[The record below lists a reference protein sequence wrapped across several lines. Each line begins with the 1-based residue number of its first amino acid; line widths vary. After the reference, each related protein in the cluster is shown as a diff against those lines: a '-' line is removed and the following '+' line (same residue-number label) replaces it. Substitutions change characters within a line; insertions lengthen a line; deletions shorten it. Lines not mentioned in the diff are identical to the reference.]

1 VHTTLPRA
9 LRRLATLALAAALV
23 AAAGLAA
30 GCGSSSSAGDADPA
44 AAIPASAP
52 LYAEAVLHPDG
63 TLGANVDAVAR
74 KVLATND
81 PAAKIAELFDR
92 AARKDGITFRKDVE
106 PWLGKRAGAAVT
118 SLSGTGKADG
128 VLVLAS
134 KDDDLARKT
143 IASSP
148 QAGAK
153 RSYHGVDYRLDAANG
168 TAIAV
173 TGGRVLIGSDRGLH
187 AAIDAIKGNSLA
199 GSAKLKRARDA
210 IPGDQLGFLYLD
222 VRSLVQAAASQAGM
236 SSGPAAALL
245 GTASGSLPQTIAAR
259 LGAQPDAI
267 TVDAAVI
274 GLQSAA
280 EPGPGGAAMLA
291 KLPRSSWLAL
301 GVGNLGKT
309 LDETLTQLS
318 SSGLGGIGVESLLR
332 QFRQSSGLDVRRDLL
347 AWMGDAGIFVSGT
360 SRRELGFGLVVD
372 SKDAAA
378 TRRAVG
384 KLSGLAGAAGGAR
397 VGDLKAAGVDA
408 GFTVR
413 TSGVPEIFV
422 AAAGDRFVLAAGRAA
437 FEQALSP
444 TETLG
449 TAPAFAGAA
458 AKLGGGYR
466 PAFFL
471 DMPQVTRLIGDAAGS
486 NASFQRAK
494 PYLDAFGGVVA
505 GGRRDGDVS
514 RARFVAMVR

>member
-1 VHTTLPRA
+1 VHTTLARA
-9 LRRLATLALAAALV
+9 LRRLALFALAAALV

-44 AAIPASAP
+44 VAIPASAP
-52 LYAEAVLHPDG
+52 LYAEAVLRPDG

-74 KVLATND
+74 KVLATDD
-81 PAAKIAELFDR
+81 PAGKIAELFDR
-92 AARKDGITFRKDVE
+92 AARNDGLTFRKDVE

-148 QAGAK
+148 QAGAP
-153 RSYHGVDYRLDAANG
+153 RSYNGVDYRLDAANG

-173 TGGRVLIGSDRGLH
+173 TGGRVLIGSERGLH
-187 AAIDAIKGNSLA
+187 AAIDAIKGDSLG

-222 VRSLVQAAASQAGM
+222 VRGFVQAAASQAGM

-245 GTASGSLPQTIAAR
+245 GTMSASLPQTIAAR
-259 LGAQPDAI
+259 VGAQPDAI
-267 TVDAAVI
+267 TINAAAI
-274 GLQSAA
+274 GLQSTA
-280 EPGPGGAAMLA
+280 EPGAGGAAMLTR
-291 KLPRSSWLAL
+291 LPRSSWLAL
-301 GVGNLGKT
+301 GVGNLGRT
-309 LDETLTQLS
+309 LDDTLTQVS
-318 SSGLGGIGVESLLR
+318 SSGLGGLGVEALLR
-332 QFRQSSGLDVRRDLL
+332 QFRQRSGLDVRRDLL

-360 SRRELGFGLVVD
+360 STREVGFGLVVD

-384 KLSGLAGAAGGAR
+384 KLARLAGATSGAL
-397 VGDLKAAGVDA
+397 VGPLTTAGVDA
-408 GFTVR
+408 GFTVKS
-413 TSGVPEIFV
+413 SGGPEIFI
-422 AAAGDRFVLAAGRAA
+422 AAAGDRFVIAAGRPA
-437 FEQALSP
+437 FEQALAP

-486 NASFQRAK
+486 DARFARAK

-505 GGRRDGDVS
+505 GARRDGDVS
-514 RARFVAMVR
+514 RARIVATVR

>member
-1 VHTTLPRA
+1 VHTTLARA
-9 LRRLATLALAAALV
+9 LRRLALLALAAALV

-52 LYAEAVLHPDG
+52 LYAEAVLRPDG

-74 KVLATND
+74 KVLATDD
-81 PAAKIAELFDR
+81 PAGKIAELFDR
-92 AARKDGITFRKDVE
+92 AARNDGLTFRKDVE

-118 SLSGTGKADG
+118 SLGGTGKADG

-143 IASSP
+143 IA
-148 QAGAK
+148 
-153 RSYHGVDYRLDAANG
+153 
-168 TAIAV
+168 
-173 TGGRVLIGSDRGLH
+173 
-187 AAIDAIKGNSLA
+187 AIDAIKGDSLG

-222 VRSLVQAAASQAGM
+222 VRGFVQAAASQAGM

-245 GTASGSLPQTIAAR
+245 GTMSASLPQTIAAR
-259 LGAQPDAI
+259 VGAQPDAI
-267 TVDAAVI
+267 TIDAAAI
-274 GLQSAA
+274 GLQSTA
-280 EPGPGGAAMLA
+280 EPGAGGAAMLTR
-291 KLPRSSWLAL
+291 LPRSSWLAL
-301 GVGNLGKT
+301 GVGNLGRT
-309 LDETLTQLS
+309 LDDTLTQVS
-318 SSGLGGIGVESLLR
+318 SSGLGGLGVEALLR
-332 QFRQSSGLDVRRDLL
+332 QFRQRSGLDVRRDLL

-360 SRRELGFGLVVD
+360 STREIGFGLVVD

-384 KLSGLAGAAGGAR
+384 KLARLAGATSGTL
-397 VGDLKAAGVDA
+397 VGPLTTAGVDA
-408 GFTVR
+408 GFTVKS
-413 TSGVPEIFV
+413 SGGPEIFV
-422 AAAGDRFVLAAGRAA
+422 AAAGDRFVIAAGRPA
-437 FEQALSP
+437 FEQALAP

-458 AKLGGGYR
+458 AKLGGAYR

-486 NASFQRAK
+486 DARFARAK
-494 PYLDAFGGVVA
+494 PYLDAFSGVVA
-505 GGRRDGDVS
+505 GARRDGDVS
-514 RARFVAMVR
+514 RARIVATVR